1 MSKKDA
7 KVTGKLL
14 LKVTISGGREIIIW
28 GIPDYDSVIN
38 GKWNVLNNRLIAKI
52 FCWATKNFRNK
63 KSVICPLS
71 QSEKKN
77 KMDKKTCSKFQSI

>member
-7 KVTGKLL
+7 KVMAKLL

-52 FCWATKNFRNK
+52 FC
-63 KSVICPLS
+63 
-71 QSEKKN
+71 
-77 KMDKKTCSKFQSI
+77 

>member
-7 KVTGKLL
+7 KVMAKLL

-38 GKWNVLNNRLIAKI
+38 GKWNVPSTTDSLPRYFFVGLQ
-52 FCWATKNFRNK
+52 KN
-63 KSVICPLS
+63 L
-71 QSEKKN
+71 
-77 KMDKKTCSKFQSI
+77 

>member
-7 KVTGKLL
+7 KVMAKLL

-38 GKWNVLNNRLIAKI
+38 GKWNVPSTTH
-52 FCWATKNFRNK
+52 WGRNPQF
-63 KSVICPLS
+63 I
-71 QSEKKN
+71 Q
-77 KMDKKTCSKFQSI
+77 KFTF